1 MSTDA
6 DPKPPSNR
14 APESRPD
21 LFALLPDA
29 RDVRAKRPPL
39 LKTLFQRAALTRFA
53 NSLVLMAI
61 DLLLLFAAIVIAL
74 VLKSLALGHG
84 LQIDLWIGQA
94 ENMAPFASLVMVLL
108 FLGDGLYRPLG
119 ARPGAARILG
129 SLFKVTL
136 VTLLFAEINGYEFS
150 SYYIF
155 FSTLTIASVL
165 IISARVLY
173 DRAAE
178 FMERVFGQMH
188 RAVIVGTN
196 VQIDAVA
203 DALRDEP
210 HARTRPVGYISLD
223 PRAEN
228 GLENL
233 GSLAEIERHFDDID
247 EVILADADFPER
259 EAVDLVDRCHRYGIT
274 VRVAPSTMEVMFG
287 PSELVPGVSMPL
299 IELKPPVFE
308 GTQFVVKRTFDL
320 VATTLMLIPLS
331 LVLAP
336 VALLVKLT
344 SPGPVLFRSPRP
356 GIGGEPFDCFKF
368 RTMREHADAMQSEL
382 EHMNEAGG
390 ALFKI
395 KRDPRLTPIGGFL
408 RRLSLDEL
416 PQLFNV
422 IRGEMSLVGPRPLPL
437 RDYDQLEEWH
447 KKRYLVL
454 PGVTGLWQVSGRSE
468 LEFDDLVRL
477 DFLYIE
483 RWSVWLDIVIML
495 RTIPAVLRRTGAY

>member
-1 MSTDA
+1 
-6 DPKPPSNR
+6 
-14 APESRPD
+14 
-21 LFALLPDA
+21 
-29 RDVRAKRPPL
+29 
-39 LKTLFQRAALTRFA
+39 
-53 NSLVLMAI
+53 
-61 DLLLLFAAIVIAL
+61 
-74 VLKSLALGHG
+74 
-84 LQIDLWIGQA
+84 
-94 ENMAPFASLVMVLL
+94 
-108 FLGDGLYRPLG
+108 
-119 ARPGAARILG
+119 
-129 SLFKVTL
+129 
-136 VTLLFAEINGYEFS
+136 
-150 SYYIF
+150 
-155 FSTLTIASVL
+155 
-165 IISARVLY
+165 
-173 DRAAE
+173 
-178 FMERVFGQMH
+178 
-188 RAVIVGTN
+188 
-196 VQIDAVA
+196 
-203 DALRDEP
+203 
-210 HARTRPVGYISLD
+210 
-223 PRAEN
+223 
-228 GLENL
+228 
-233 GSLAEIERHFDDID
+233 
-247 EVILADADFPER
+247 
-259 EAVDLVDRCHRYGIT
+259 
-274 VRVAPSTMEVMFG
+274 
-287 PSELVPGVSMPL
+287 MPL